1 MPTLEGDRW
10 ANSDVWERVAWA
22 ARFRKAVAWARDE
35 LAEIVHEEVG
45 KPVHEAL
52 TGDVMPLLM
61 ACRWHERHAARVLAE
76 RRVGGRPLLMMA
88 TGARV
93 CRVALGRVGVIA
105 TWNYPVQLL
114 GIQVLSA
121 LVAGNRV
128 VVKPSER
135 ASRSQRRLL
144 ELAAG
149 AGLPAGVLEWTDAT
163 REAGPALLRAGGLDH
178 LVFTGSTA
186 VGREIAAL
194 AGGMLLPTTL
204 ELSGCDSALVLE
216 DADPTLAARSIW
228 NGVVMNAG
236 QTCMAPRRVL
246 VTARVY
252 ERFVYALAPL
262 AAGARP
268 VMLIDDAAAR
278 KCADLAASAIEA
290 GGRSVS
296 GVIERSAGRR
306 MTPVA
311 VVDCPAWAALVRG
324 EHFGPA
330 LAVVR
335 VADEA
340 AALAVHRGVAQHLSA
355 SVFTRDESRAKR
367 LAVELGCTQVNI
379 NDCVMPTAHPGAS
392 IGGVGASGWGLSRG
406 EEGLLAMT
414 RPVFVTRTG
423 KVGRAPTGT
432 VSAKMLGQL
441 SGLMGWWYGGRKQG
455 EPAAKSGVPGIVEV
469 ATEEAGRGEV
479 ERSDAHSA
487 RAHS

>member
-1 MPTLEGDRW
+1 MPNVEGERW
-10 ANSDVWERVAWA
+10 ANLDVWERVAWV
-22 ARFRKAVAWARDE
+22 ARFREALARARDE

-45 KPVHEAL
+45 KPLHEAL

-61 ACRWHERHAARVLAE
+61 ACRWHERHAAGVLAE
-76 RRVGGRPLLMMA
+76 RRVVGRPLLMMA
-88 TGARV
+88 TRARV
-93 CRVALGRVGVIA
+93 CRVPLGRVGVIA

-128 VVKPSER
+128 VVKASER
-135 ASRSQRRLL
+135 AARSQRRLL

-149 AGLPAGVLEWTDAT
+149 AGLPAGVLEWIEST

-204 ELSGCDSALVLE
+204 ELSGCDSAMVLE
-216 DADPTLAARSIW
+216 DADPGLAARSIW

-236 QTCMAPRRVL
+236 QTCMAPRRAL

-252 ERFVYALAPL
+252 ERFVAALAPL
-262 AAGARP
+262 ASGARP
-268 VMLIDDAAAR
+268 VMLIDGAAAR
-278 KCADLAASAIEA
+278 KCADLAAAAIAA

-311 VVDCPAWAALVRG
+311 VVDCPASAALVRG

-355 SVFTRDESRAKR
+355 SVFTRDEARAKR
-367 LAVELGCTQVNI
+367 LAMELGTTQVNI

-406 EEGLLAMT
+406 EQGLLAMT

-423 KVGRAPTGT
+423 KVGRAPTGA
-432 VSAKMLGQL
+432 VSGQLIRQL
-441 SGLMGWWYGGRKQG
+441 SGLMGWWYGGRRHG
-455 EPAAKSGVPGIVEV
+455 GAAAEGDGTGVVEV
-469 ATEEAGRGEV
+469 KSKDDGRVEV